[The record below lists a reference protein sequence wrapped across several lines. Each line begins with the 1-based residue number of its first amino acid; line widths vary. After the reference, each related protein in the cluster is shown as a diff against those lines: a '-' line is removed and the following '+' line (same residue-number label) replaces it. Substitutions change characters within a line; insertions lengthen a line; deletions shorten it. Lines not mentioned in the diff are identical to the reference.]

1 MPYPFTDEQ
10 RRLRETLR
18 TFALEEVI
26 PGAAERDRT
35 AAYPAQLVGRL
46 AELGLMGI
54 TIPEEYDG
62 LGLDTPTQL
71 VAVEEVAYGDA
82 ALASIYTGHYLGME
96 GLLLHGNEEQKR
108 RYLAPLARG
117 DQLAGFALTEPD
129 AGSDVASIR
138 TEACRTPAGWLIRG
152 SKVFISNARE
162 AGLLI
167 LFAKTDREAGLDG
180 IGAFAV
186 PTDAAGISY
195 SQPQDKLGIRSAPTY
210 ELRLEDVAVEPDALI
225 GGEGAGGR
233 IALEVLNRA
242 RIDIAAM
249 ANGIAMRALQ
259 LAADYAAERRQFRRP
274 IRDFQ
279 AVQLL
284 LAEMD
289 VAVETGRLA
298 AYRAAALQGEGAGL
312 RRDASIA

>member
-1 MPYPFTDEQ
+1 MPYPFTEEQ

-18 TFALEEVI
+18 TFALGEVI

-35 AAYPAQLVGRL
+35 SAYPAQLVGRL

-54 TIPEEYDG
+54 TIPEEYGG

-96 GLLLHGNEEQKR
+96 GFLLYGSDDQKL

-117 DQLAGFALTEPD
+117 EQLAGFALTEPE

-138 TEACRTPAGWLIRG
+138 TEARRERDRWLIRG

-167 LFAKTDREAGLDG
+167 LFAKTDRDAGLDG
-180 IGAFAV
+180 IGAFAI
-186 PTDAAGISY
+186 PTDAAGISN
-195 SQPQDKLGIRSAPTY
+195 SQPQYTLGFGRPRPTSCGSRTSRSS
-210 ELRLEDVAVEPDALI
+210 
-225 GGEGAGGR
+225 
-233 IALEVLNRA
+233 
-242 RIDIAAM
+242 
-249 ANGIAMRALQ
+249 
-259 LAADYAAERRQFRRP
+259 
-274 IRDFQ
+274 
-279 AVQLL
+279 
-284 LAEMD
+284 
-289 VAVETGRLA
+289 ETP
-298 AYRAAALQGEGAGL
+298 
-312 RRDASIA
+312 

>member
-1 MPYPFTDEQ
+1 MPYPFTEEQ

-18 TFALEEVI
+18 TFALQEVI
-26 PGAAERDRT
+26 PGAAKRDRT
-35 AAYPAQLVGRL
+35 SEYPASLVARL
-46 AELGLMGI
+46 TELGLMGI
-54 TIPEEYDG
+54 TVPEEYGG

-82 ALASIYTGHYLGME
+82 ALASIYTGHYLGLE
-96 GLLLHGNEEQKR
+96 ALLLYGSDEQKR
-108 RYLAPLARG
+108 RYLTSLARG
-117 DQLAGFALTEPD
+117 ERLAGFALTESD

-138 TEACRTPAGWLIRG
+138 TEARRERDRWLIRG

-162 AGLLI
+162 AGVLI
-167 LFAKTDREAGLDG
+167 VFAKIDRDAGLDG

-195 SQPQDKLGIRSAPTY
+195 SEPQDKLGIRSAPTY
-210 ELRLEDVAVEPDALI
+210 ELRLEDVAVERDALI
-225 GGEGAGGR
+225 GAEDAGGR

-259 LAADYAAERRQFRRP
+259 LAADYAAERH
-274 IRDFQ
+274 
-279 AVQLL
+279 
-284 LAEMD
+284 
-289 VAVETGRLA
+289 
-298 AYRAAALQGEGAGL
+298 
-312 RRDASIA
+312 SS

>member
-1 MPYPFTDEQ
+1 MPYPFTEEQ

-18 TFALEEVI
+18 TFALQE
-26 PGAAERDRT
+26 
-35 AAYPAQLVGRL
+35 
-46 AELGLMGI
+46 
-54 TIPEEYDG
+54 
-62 LGLDTPTQL
+62 
-71 VAVEEVAYGDA
+71 
-82 ALASIYTGHYLGME
+82 S
-96 GLLLHGNEEQKR
+96 
-108 RYLAPLARG
+108 
-117 DQLAGFALTEPD
+117 D

-138 TEACRTPAGWLIRG
+138 TEARRERDRWLIRG

-162 AGLLI
+162 AGVLI
-167 LFAKTDREAGLDG
+167 VFAKIDRDAGLDG

-195 SQPQDKLGIRSAPTY
+195 SEPQDKLGIRSAPTY
-210 ELRLEDVAVEPDALI
+210 ELRLEDVAVERDALI
-225 GGEGAGGR
+225 GAEGAGGR

-259 LAADYAAERRQFRRP
+259 LGADYAAERRQFRRP

-289 VAVETGRLA
+289 VAVP
-298 AYRAAALQGEGAGL
+298 
-312 RRDASIA
+312 